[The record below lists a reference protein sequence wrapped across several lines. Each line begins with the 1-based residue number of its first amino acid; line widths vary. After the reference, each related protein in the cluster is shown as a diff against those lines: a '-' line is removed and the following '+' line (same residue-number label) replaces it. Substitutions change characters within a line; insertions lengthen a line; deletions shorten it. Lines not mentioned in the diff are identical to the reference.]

1 MTNKARVGRCL
12 PRLFIVLLMTLL
24 VMCSVTTCN
33 GLQKPKL
40 DYTNQYQKQLKNF
53 VKALYVCVCAF
64 ADDFKPQQ
72 LNYDVK
78 VTCTYIPYFESASGG
93 GGRGGRFTGVG
104 RSKVMFYIQCQEL
117 GNQKSENRKQNQ

>member
-1 MTNKARVGRCL
+1 
-12 PRLFIVLLMTLL
+12 MTLL

-93 GGRGGRFTGVG
+93 GGRGGRFTLRTGFIVITLT
-104 RSKVMFYIQCQEL
+104 VPNEMFFLFAYL
-117 GNQKSENRKQNQ
+117 T